1 MITLTTHWICKF
13 FSSQSGNVGNIYTSK
28 FYQNKRTFVFC
39 WKNESSLIYQING
52 AIFIFFWLVCFILC
66 LTVKQVSAFVAPLI
80 SAFLFTP
87 ESCVFCFSYVFSCH
101 VTTHRGVACIKST
114 QTKETIT

>member
-52 AIFIFFWLVCFILC
+52 AIFFFFGWCVLYC
-66 LTVKQVSAFVAPLI
+66 VS
-80 SAFLFTP
+80 
-87 ESCVFCFSYVFSCH
+87 
-101 VTTHRGVACIKST
+101 
-114 QTKETIT
+114 Q